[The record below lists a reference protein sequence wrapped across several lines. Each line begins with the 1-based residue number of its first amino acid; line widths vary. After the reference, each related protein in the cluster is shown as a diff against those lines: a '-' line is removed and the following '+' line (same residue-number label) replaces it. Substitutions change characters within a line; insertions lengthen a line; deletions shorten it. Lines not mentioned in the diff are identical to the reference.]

1 MRAAP
6 WVVLAA
12 GWALAALAT
21 TVSTTWG
28 ADAGKALDAMLRRV
42 VTAPEVTTHVLLERS
57 DPFGGPPRRERG
69 RIWYLPEHGLRYRSD
84 QKDGQDL
91 VIDRGRDA
99 FLLYSALDQVVYRG
113 TFDRAPLHL
122 RRLIAEPERFLDE
135 DLLSIPE
142 RRVIHGT
149 ERAGYR
155 IWSRSR
161 GDSLQNGA
169 TWISADP
176 RTGLPRW
183 IAITSQAESVLVEL
197 EGLAIR
203 STARP
208 GDLLISAPKGTPEE
222 PLDPREL
229 LGGEDRGESR

>member
-1 MRAAP
+1 MRAVR
-6 WVVLAA
+6 WITLAA
-12 GWALAALAT
+12 GLSLAT
-21 TVSTTWG
+21 SVTTTLG
-28 ADAGKALDAMLRRV
+28 ADAGKTLDAMLRRV
-42 VTAPEVTTHVLLERS
+42 VTAPEVTTNVLLERS

-69 RIWYLPEHGLRYRSD
+69 RMWYLPERGLRYRSD

-91 VIDRGRDA
+91 VIDHRRDA
-99 FLLYSALDQVVYRG
+99 FLLYSPLDRVVYRAA
-113 TFDRAPLHL
+113 FDRAPLHL
-122 RRLIAEPERFLDE
+122 RRLISEPERFLDE

-155 IWSRSR
+155 VWSR
-161 GDSLQNGA
+161 GDSLRNGT

-183 IAITSQAESVLVEL
+183 IAITSEAESLLVEL
-197 EGLAIR
+197 EEVAIR

-208 GDLLISAPKGTPEE
+208 GDLSISAPKGTPEE
-222 PLDPREL
+222 PLDPKEL